1 LLYQKIK
8 KYYFLSWNLNM
19 GSSFERQ
26 CMANKCHGKLG
37 LTDRKKLGCDLDIFV
52 RIKVGVG

>member
-1 LLYQKIK
+1 
-8 KYYFLSWNLNM
+8 M